1 MPANQL
7 AGPAQELALART
19 ELARTSLSIASTEV
33 PDPVAHLERLSLT
46 HFGPIDGHEDNL
58 ITAFFVGSTKTLV
71 NALSSSLEFFRSIMD
86 RDDAED
92 YQTVRDLA
100 LIGLCGIDSRRPY
113 HGGDL
118 VKSPG
123 ATRSSTSRPWRT
135 RGDAAALHVNPFVLP
150 AGRLSPGPD
159 FGRII

>member
-46 HFGPIDGHEDNL
+46 PFGPIDGHEDNL
-58 ITAFFVGSTKTLV
+58 ITALFVGSTKTLV
-71 NALSSSLEFFRSIMD
+71 NALSSSLECFRSIMD

-100 LIGLCGIDSRRPY
+100 LIGLCGIDSRRPTT
-113 HGGDL
+113 
-118 VKSPG
+118 
-123 ATRSSTSRPWRT
+123 AETWSSLGCPVCAHFVHYTSCRNRVPPR
-135 RGDAAALHVNPFVLP
+135 RGFRVEVQ
-150 AGRLSPGPD
+150 
-159 FGRII
+159 